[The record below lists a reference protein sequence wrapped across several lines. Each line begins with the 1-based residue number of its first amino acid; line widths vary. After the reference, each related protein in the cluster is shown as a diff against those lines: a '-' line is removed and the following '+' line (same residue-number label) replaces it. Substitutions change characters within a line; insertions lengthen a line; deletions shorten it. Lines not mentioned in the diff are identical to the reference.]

1 MEIADKHYKVFNI
14 VKLMKEEME
23 IIRKEKSIE

>member
-14 VKLMKEEME
+14 VKHMKEEME

>member
-1 MEIADKHYKVFNI
+1 MEIADKNYKVFNI